1 MEKKKNQY
9 SCSISVECGPSN
21 ECLCFFMMGSLC

>member
-9 SCSISVECGPSN
+9 YKGVLLPK
-21 ECLCFFMMGSLC
+21 